1 MAPPV
6 AGPAPEEAGV
16 SEEGENRRRE
26 SSGQCRWCGQPLP
39 LLARLRGARFC
50 SDWHERQYR
59 RQQSEQF
66 LERVKKYR
74 RVGGGSRLRSESA
87 KVIIRPSP
95 SNRGKEETRPTGEG
109 ATRSALPET
118 WRDAALLWAA
128 FPSVAAPLAC
138 GEPASRPALR
148 SVPAP
153 VRAGGDRVGSSEKW
167 VQAEEVAQAFPPSGR
182 TSVPTGLS
190 QNGFIPSVRGEI
202 PCVASIGQVST
213 LSSCWM
219 SSVLWVPPR
228 LPGLSGT
235 KSGQVS
241 TAWWR
246 AVVPVATHHPVRA
259 ADVVT
264 PGAAVGCWFG
274 KVPGE
279 DLRSPMA
286 RPRRWTSRPLLTLF
300 VHLLQPL
307 RALTGPLASGP
318 VRTATAWQD
327 RPVLAEAAGAGPSWA
342 SLASAAPLVV
352 STLAIR
358 RTSVHIVSAGRPVVG
373 GSGQTSGTQWL
384 PGGVSCPT
392 LALLT
397 GAEREPVLPGTSI
410 SFCGESAGPGG
421 SGLPRQGKHVCDL
434 KPAFASTVSCPAAQ
448 ASMAGLSEPAGG
460 WLWSANP
467 WQVRL
472 APLAGPVLAG
482 GTMSWERHVLL
493 SCSVPRA
500 GAAAGSAVPERRL
513 REEEVWRTGVQ
524 AEQMT
529 ELARP
534 EDAIL
539 AAWWK
544 RKQGQGLRLPER
556 GGLKVPVFHGSCET
570 AVIMVRPE
578 TGDRWIPEPAL
589 ATAGPSIACERD
601 LGWHIPRVL
610 TMARHR
616 PELAG
621 WVGEALHGLWAV
633 EPASAV
639 AVGPV
644 PEFGSM
650 HGVIWEHAPVSPR
663 IPPRQSDGSV
673 AGRPQRLRLPALYCR
688 FPEATFQKTGLGGQ
702 VDEARLFRAGP
713 DETPEHR

>member
-6 AGPAPEEAGV
+6 ADPAPEEAGV

-153 VRAGGDRVGSSEKW
+153 VRTGGDRVGSSEKW
-167 VQAEEVAQAFPPSGR
+167 VQAEEVAQAFPASGR
-182 TSVPTGLS
+182 ASVPTGLRRNAFMLS
-190 QNGFIPSVRGEI
+190 IRGKIPGLTLT
-202 PCVASIGQVST
+202 GQVSP

-259 ADVVT
+259 EDAVP
-264 PGAAVGCWFG
+264 PGAAAGRWFG

-286 RPRRWTSRPLLTLF
+286 RSRRWTSRPLLTLF

-327 RPVLAEAAGAGPSWA
+327 RPVLAEAAGVRPSWVK
-342 SLASAAPLVV
+342 LAFVAPLAACTPAVRRGSVHVVSAA
-352 STLAIR
+352 
-358 RTSVHIVSAGRPVVG
+358 RPVVG
-373 GSGQTSGTQWL
+373 SGQTTGSRWL
-384 PGGVSCPT
+384 PGCVSRPA
-392 LALLT
+392 LALMT
-397 GAEREPVLPGTSI
+397 EAGPEPVLPDAII
-410 SFCGESAGPGG
+410 SFCGDPAGPVG
-421 SGLPRQGKHVCDL
+421 SEWPCQGKHVWDL
-434 KPAFASTVSCPAAQ
+434 RPAYASAVSRSAAQ
-448 ASMAGLSEPAGG
+448 ASRAGLSVQAGG

-472 APLAGPVLAG
+472 APLAGPVLTG
-482 GTMSWERHVLL
+482 GTMSWETHVLL
-493 SCSVPRA
+493 PCSVPRA

-524 AEQMT
+524 AEQVT

-578 TGDRWIPEPAL
+578 AGDRWIPEPAL
-589 ATAGPSIACERD
+589 ATAGPSIACGRD
-601 LGWHIPRVL
+601 LGWRIPRVL
-610 TMARHR
+610 TIARHR
-616 PELAG
+616 PGLAG
-621 WVGEALHGLWAV
+621 WVGKALHGLWAV

-644 PEFGSM
+644 PEFGSL
-650 HGVIWEHAPVSPR
+650 HGVIGEHAPVSPR

-688 FPEATFQKTGLGGQ
+688 FPEAAFQKTGLGSQ

>member
-1 MAPPV
+1 
-6 AGPAPEEAGV
+6 
-16 SEEGENRRRE
+16 
-26 SSGQCRWCGQPLP
+26 
-39 LLARLRGARFC
+39 
-50 SDWHERQYR
+50 
-59 RQQSEQF
+59 
-66 LERVKKYR
+66 
-74 RVGGGSRLRSESA
+74 
-87 KVIIRPSP
+87 
-95 SNRGKEETRPTGEG
+95 
-109 ATRSALPET
+109 
-118 WRDAALLWAA
+118 
-128 FPSVAAPLAC
+128 
-138 GEPASRPALR
+138 
-148 SVPAP
+148 
-153 VRAGGDRVGSSEKW
+153 
-167 VQAEEVAQAFPPSGR
+167 
-182 TSVPTGLS
+182 
-190 QNGFIPSVRGEI
+190 
-202 PCVASIGQVST
+202 
-213 LSSCWM
+213 
-219 SSVLWVPPR
+219 
-228 LPGLSGT
+228 
-235 KSGQVS
+235 
-241 TAWWR
+241 
-246 AVVPVATHHPVRA
+246 
-259 ADVVT
+259 
-264 PGAAVGCWFG
+264 
-274 KVPGE
+274 
-279 DLRSPMA
+279 
-286 RPRRWTSRPLLTLF
+286 
-300 VHLLQPL
+300 
-307 RALTGPLASGP
+307 
-318 VRTATAWQD
+318 
-327 RPVLAEAAGAGPSWA
+327 
-342 SLASAAPLVV
+342 
-352 STLAIR
+352 
-358 RTSVHIVSAGRPVVG
+358 
-373 GSGQTSGTQWL
+373 
-384 PGGVSCPT
+384 
-392 LALLT
+392 
-397 GAEREPVLPGTSI
+397 
-410 SFCGESAGPGG
+410 
-421 SGLPRQGKHVCDL
+421 
-434 KPAFASTVSCPAAQ
+434 
-448 ASMAGLSEPAGG
+448 
-460 WLWSANP
+460 
-467 WQVRL
+467 
-472 APLAGPVLAG
+472 
-482 GTMSWERHVLL
+482 MSWERHVLL

-673 AGRPQRLRLPALYCR
+673 AGRPQRRRLPALYCR
-688 FPEATFQKTGLGGQ
+688 LPEATFQKTGLGGQ